1 MSVSVKKIVLWRSEV
16 DNRPGAL
23 AGTLEALA
31 QAGADLRIVMGYRY
45 PGDPGKAAFELY
57 PVSTK
62 KAAAAA
68 QAAGLGATSIPTLL
82 VEGDDRPGL
91 GSRMAR
97 ALADEGINLGFLVSQ
112 VIGRKYSAIF
122 GFETEEDARKA
133 AGLIRKATKKPGR

>member
-1 MSVSVKKIVLWRSEV
+1 MSVSVKRIVLWRSEV

-23 AGTLEALA
+23 AGTLEPLA
-31 QAGADLRIVMGYRY
+31 QAGADLRIVMGYRL

-82 VEGDDRPGL
+82 VEGDDKPGL
-91 GSRMAR
+91 GSRIVR
-97 ALADEGINLGFLVSQ
+97 SLADAGINVGFLVTQ
-112 VIGRKYSAIF
+112 VIGRKYSSVF
-122 GFETEEDARKA
+122 GFETEEDARRA
-133 AGLIRKATKKPGR
+133 SGLIRKATKISGR